1 MCKTTMVLR
10 RIILYFLLFFI
21 FFLFV
26 SFPSFAREAKKEKNI
41 EDIIITSLQD
51 ELKVE
56 IFYRKKSGSIFS
68 GFTFYDVSI
77 YKGKREILKIK
88 KLVWKPN
95 IKKVLNP
102 LALLKSFSI
111 QCVNPV
117 FVYYPDKGGTGYYS
131 NLSIGTFKDF
141 FKKIESYDIEIN
153 IVNGYVKGLYKF
165 PIYLN
170 GKIRWKNLLSFDDF
184 ILRIKEENSDL
195 YISGYFDPLLKNE
208 SASLTVKASHIPSF
222 IPSYFQGAMS
232 FSLSLS
238 SLNNNLKVQGRVDL
252 EKGCIYIKEGSD
264 LDKFFLNPYLDLIV
278 KADKNIEIK
287 GGNSY
292 DFIGKGLFR
301 IGSSLKIPKITG
313 KFFIDTGKILFGNR
327 YFKVTSGTIEF
338 TDFTYLNP
346 LIDISAQ
353 GNIDGVKIFAQISG
367 FARSP
372 KVRLTS
378 IPYFS
383 QDELSSLIILGT
395 KIEDYQRE
403 NLNEFLTGESLNI
416 AFRSLSLKFM
426 NSLNEIGRKYFGL
439 DTLSLEP
446 SFEVYKEDIIKTR
459 LTLKVGKYI
468 GRDFYIRYER
478 VLTPYANDIF
488 GFELYPGKGFYFDFS
503 IDRKSN
509 IQIELIYEYTF

>member
-1 MCKTTMVLR
+1 MP
-10 RIILYFLLFFI
+10 F
-21 FFLFV
+21 
-26 SFPSFAREAKKEKNI
+26 SSFAREIKKGKDI
-41 EDIIITSLQD
+41 EDIIITNLQ
-51 ELKVE
+51 EQLKVE
-56 IFYRKKSGSIFS
+56 VFYRKKSGSIFS
-68 GFTFYDVSI
+68 GFSFYDVSI
-77 YKGKREILKIK
+77 YKNNKEILKIK

-117 FVYYPDKGGTGYYS
+117 FIYYQNKSDMGHYP
-131 NLSIGTFKDF
+131 NLNIDTFKDF
-141 FKKIESYDIEIN
+141 FKKIRDYDIEIN
-153 IVNGYVKGLYKF
+153 IVKGYIKGLYKF

-170 GKIRWKNLLSFDDF
+170 GRIKWKKMLSFNDF
-184 ILRIKEENSDL
+184 NLRIKEENSNLNINGDL
-195 YISGYFDPLLKNE
+195 DPLLKNE
-208 SASLTVKASHIPSF
+208 STSLSVKASHIPSF
-222 IPSYFQGAMS
+222 IPSYFKGKMS
-232 FSLSLS
+232 FVLSFS
-238 SLNNNLKVQGRVDL
+238 PLNDNLKTQGRVDL
-252 EKGCIYIKEGSD
+252 EKGCVYIKEGSD
-264 LDKFFLNPYLDLIV
+264 IDRFFLNPYLDLIV

-287 GGNSY
+287 GGKSY

-301 IGSSLKIPKITG
+301 VGSSLKIPKITG

-346 LIDISAQ
+346 LINISAQ
-353 GNIDGVKIFAQISG
+353 GNIDGVKIFAQIGG
-367 FARSP
+367 FARAP

-383 QDELSSLIILGT
+383 QDELSSLIVLGT

-468 GRDFYIRYER
+468 GKDFYIRYER
-478 VLTPYANDIF
+478 VLTPYVNDIF

-503 IDRKSN
+503 IDKKSN
-509 IQIELIYEYTF
+509 IQVELVYEYTF